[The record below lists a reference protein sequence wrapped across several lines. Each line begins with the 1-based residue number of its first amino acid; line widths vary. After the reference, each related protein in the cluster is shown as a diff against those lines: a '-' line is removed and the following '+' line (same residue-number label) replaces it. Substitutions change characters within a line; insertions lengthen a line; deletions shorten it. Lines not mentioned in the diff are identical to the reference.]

1 MPDINIVKKINHLL
15 WFQNKKVA
23 EFSKSEYGENN
34 FKEKFMK
41 YIFVFSILFSCT
53 SSLPLLHCFRKVS
66 EKHHK
71 LKDQPP
77 IVDAFLTEG
86 MNKPQPI
93 TLSLHNPELN
103 SIITRSIP
111 HYLFKKSAEWELE
124 IITDQND
131 SVDINDLLISS
142 PHESHKNSLHLYTW
156 DLKPKRCGMALLRA
170 TYKAPYRKDNPH
182 VQEFI
187 VTVE

>member
-1 MPDINIVKKINHLL
+1 
-15 WFQNKKVA
+15 
-23 EFSKSEYGENN
+23 
-34 FKEKFMK
+34 MK

-53 SSLPLLHCFRKVS
+53 SSLPLLHCFRKVT

-71 LKDQPP
+71 LPDQPP

-93 TLSLHNPELN
+93 TLSLQNPDAN

-124 IITDQND
+124 IITDQNNCIA
-131 SVDINDLLISS
+131 INDLLISS
-142 PHESHKNSLHLYTW
+142 PQGSGKNSLHLYTW
-156 DLKPKRCGMALLRA
+156 DLRHLRCGKAKMKA
-170 TYKAPYRKDNPH
+170 TYTAPYRKNNPH
-182 VQEFI
+182 IQEFEVI
-187 VTVE
+187 LENGMAH